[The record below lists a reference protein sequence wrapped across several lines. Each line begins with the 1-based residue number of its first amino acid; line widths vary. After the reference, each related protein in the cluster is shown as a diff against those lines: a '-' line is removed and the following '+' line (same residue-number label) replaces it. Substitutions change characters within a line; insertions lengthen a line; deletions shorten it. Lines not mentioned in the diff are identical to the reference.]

1 MTDVVHIR
9 ELGRLGERIA
19 RRFLADR
26 GCATVASNARADG
39 GELDLVVR
47 DGSQL
52 VAVEVKTTSDGSDP
66 VDVVDDR
73 KMGLVGRTASSV
85 SYPISRIDIVG
96 IRLDASGVEIRW
108 LRGPD

>member
-1 MTDVVHIR
+1 MPDVNHIR
-9 ELGRLGERIA
+9 KLGRLGERIA
-19 RRFLADR
+19 LSFLVDR
-26 GCATVASNARADG
+26 GCTPITANTRADG
-39 GELDLVVR
+39 GELDLVIR
-47 DGSQL
+47 DGPKL

-96 IRLDASGVEIRW
+96 IRLDAKGVEIRW